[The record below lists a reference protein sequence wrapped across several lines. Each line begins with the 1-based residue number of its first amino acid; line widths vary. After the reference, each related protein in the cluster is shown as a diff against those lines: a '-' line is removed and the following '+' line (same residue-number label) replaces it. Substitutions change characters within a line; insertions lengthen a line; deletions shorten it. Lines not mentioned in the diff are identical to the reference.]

1 MTQSATARPFAELLD
16 LTRTIAREVAAK
28 HANSVDREARFPSE
42 TIVALKNAKLLSTLV
57 PIALGGDG
65 SSLSEVA
72 QMCSVLAEGCSASAM
87 ILAMHQIQVACLVRH
102 GQDASYFRHYLRL
115 LVSDQP
121 LIGSVT
127 SEVGTFGDT
136 RSSICAVEISGDRF
150 TLFKN
155 ATTVSY
161 GAYCDALL
169 LTCRRNLETSASDQV
184 LVLATKADY
193 QLKQTAAWDTLGM
206 RGTNSPGFEVHCQGS
221 AEQILPGAY
230 ADSSAMS
237 MVPYSHILWSALW
250 QGIAADAV
258 ARAATMVRAEARK
271 TPGTT
276 PSSALRLAQVHS
288 ELQAMKNHWQATA
301 HEFDQIDA
309 TGSDRAELLSLGWA
323 LKLNNLKT
331 SCSDMAPRIVHQ
343 ALQITGIMGYKN
355 DSPYSVGRHYRD
367 VLSASLMVS
376 NDRIAA
382 KSASMLLVLKDT

>member
-1 MTQSATARPFAELLD
+1 MTRSTTARPFAELLA

-28 HANSVDREARFPSE
+28 HADSVDREARFPSE
-42 TIVALKNAKLLSTLV
+42 TLAALKDAKLLSTLV
-57 PIALGGDG
+57 PSALGGDG
-65 SSLSEVA
+65 ASLSELA
-72 QMCSVLAEGCSASAM
+72 QLCSVLAEGCSSSAM

-102 GQDASYFRHYLRL
+102 GQDTPFFQNYLRL
-115 LVSDQP
+115 MVSNQP

-136 RSSICAVEISGDRF
+136 RSSICGVEVAGDRF
-150 TLFKN
+150 TLMKK

-169 LTCRRNLETSASDQV
+169 LTCRRNPETSASDQV
-184 LVLATKADY
+184 LVLATKDDY
-193 QLKQTAAWDTLGM
+193 QLKQTTAWDTLGM

-237 MVPYSHILWSALW
+237 MVPYSHVLWSALW

-258 ARAATMVRAEARK
+258 GRAATMVRAEARK

-276 PSSALRLAQVHS
+276 PTSAIRLAQVHS
-288 ELQAMKNHWQATA
+288 DLQAMKHHWQATA
-301 HEFDQIDA
+301 NEFDQLEATDA
-309 TGSDRAELLSLGWA
+309 GRTELLSLGWA
-323 LKLNNLKT
+323 LKFNNLKT

-382 KSASMLLVLKDT
+382 KSASMLLVFKDT